1 MGTIL
6 NFFLR
11 LFALIGLIIIF
22 PLLFICAVFIV
33 IENGFPIIFLQD
45 RLGRNMEI
53 FKIIKIRTMKKG
65 IPNVGTHENI
75 ESDFLRI
82 GLLIRKL
89 KLDEFPQL
97 INYALGSINLV
108 GPRPGLP
115 SQLELKNARDKRNI
129 FNVKPGITG
138 LSQILGYDMSNPELL
153 SRVDAIYLKHY
164 SLLLDITIFFATFL
178 HPLRK
183 MLHNRFELEINQ
195 GESIENV

>member
-1 MGTIL
+1 MGTIF

-11 LFALIGLIIIF
+11 LLALIGLIIIF

-65 IPNVGTHENI
+65 ILNVGTHENI

-153 SRVDAIYLKHY
+153 SRVDAIYIKHY